1 MVLIQQIAIHQ
12 DYLDADLNMRVSL
25 ISPMDQVRAIGEPE
39 DPTFGGILNK
49 IYETLTANKD
59 KRPYVL
65 YKVKTQKVTNIFD
78 CHSSVDSFG
87 KKLFITL
94 RV

>member
-1 MVLIQQIAIHQ
+1 
-12 DYLDADLNMRVSL
+12 MRVSL
-25 ISPMDQVRAIGEPE
+25 ISPMEQIRNIGEPE
-39 DPTFGGILNK
+39 DATFGGILNK
-49 IYETLTANKD
+49 IYETLSANKD

-78 CHSSVDSFG
+78 CHSSIESFG

-94 RV
+94 RVYILNIDTRLLAIGQEQIK